1 MLARANQQSQCSPN
15 SEVQVSEMIREIKS
29 LCSDFLSR

>member
-1 MLARANQQSQCSPN
+1 MLARANQQSQFSLN
-15 SEVQVSEMIREIKS
+15 REVQVSEMIREIKS